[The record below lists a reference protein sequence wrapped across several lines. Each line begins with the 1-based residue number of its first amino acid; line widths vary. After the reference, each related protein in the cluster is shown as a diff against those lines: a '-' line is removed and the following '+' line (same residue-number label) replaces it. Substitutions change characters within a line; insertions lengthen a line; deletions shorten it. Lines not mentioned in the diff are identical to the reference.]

1 MWIFPR
7 VCVSVYHISW
17 IYIPHWT
24 CHPFCLG
31 GTTRKGRRTP
41 GQPPPNHQTIPTSS
55 KTFHRSGFS
64 TSSLDI
70 GSWKFKSFRR
80 GRWSLVLPG
89 SGREGFCRSRSGGV
103 LLFFFG
109 GVNMVIMDPEKICL
123 PVMPVS
129 EVKVWCFGW
138 YVFWAVQILKTPGVQ
153 NFRSLG
159 DGWISKTPQN
169 WWWIYGVVVV
179 VSRFFSPQQQF
190 FQGCFCTDS
199 FSEWKMVNLIW
210 LFRTS
215 CCQTL
220 LEGLS
225 LLQSAKKKG
234 RGPWKGWKEPKTLH
248 SRSWNCWMSGWNNGI
263 RDPVRVA
270 VAGSNVAPFWNGW
283 PWLDLKFCVC
293 LGEALGLQKTHPD
306 RWKTRL
312 QVV

>member
-109 GVNMVIMDPEKICL
+109 GVNMVIMDPEKNMSSSHASFWGEGL
-123 PVMPVS
+123 
-129 EVKVWCFGW
+129 
-138 YVFWAVQILKTPGVQ
+138 VFWMVC
-153 NFRSLG
+153 FLG
-159 DGWISKTPQN
+159 GPN
-169 WWWIYGVVVV
+169 
-179 VSRFFSPQQQF
+179 
-190 FQGCFCTDS
+190 
-199 FSEWKMVNLIW
+199 SEN
-210 LFRTS
+210 
-215 CCQTL
+215 
-220 LEGLS
+220 
-225 LLQSAKKKG
+225 
-234 RGPWKGWKEPKTLH
+234 
-248 SRSWNCWMSGWNNGI
+248 
-263 RDPVRVA
+263 
-270 VAGSNVAPFWNGW
+270 
-283 PWLDLKFCVC
+283 
-293 LGEALGLQKTHPD
+293 
-306 RWKTRL
+306 TRCSEF
-312 QVV
+312 